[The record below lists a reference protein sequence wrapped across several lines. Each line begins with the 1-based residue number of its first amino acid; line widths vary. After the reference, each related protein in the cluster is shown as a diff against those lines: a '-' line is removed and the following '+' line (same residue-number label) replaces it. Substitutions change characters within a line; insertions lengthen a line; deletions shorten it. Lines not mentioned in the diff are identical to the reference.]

1 MGSYGR
7 GKENVGIGGVL
18 FASCRLVE
26 NVFLEGMAR
35 DGEDD
40 DAVRD
45 CIVLAPV
52 LARGVGRNCRVYQLH
67 RQQRRKNRK

>member
-7 GKENVGIGGVL
+7 KKENVGIERVL
-18 FASCRLVE
+18 LASCRPVE
-26 NVFLEGMAR
+26 NVFLEGMSR

-40 DAVRD
+40 EAVRD

-52 LARGVGRNCRVYQLH
+52 LARGVGRSCRVYQL
-67 RQQRRKNRK
+67 QRRKNRK